1 MFKVKYGGKKGKS
14 IELVESP
21 DLIAVRTKGN
31 QDIEEVRLSRSA
43 RAMIDDTMEVASF
56 PDAGVSVRRVATDT
70 DNEFESIGAR
80 DAMRSQLK
88 EEENIRFAG
97 RVLQDAETGEVM
109 LYTENFF
116 VKFYDKVKEADC
128 EAVLAKYDLKIK
140 NKLPFANNAYFV
152 EASEGTGL
160 RVFNIAEEI
169 LKEKIVEYCH
179 PELVQER
186 RFRSHIHPLQWHLD
200 KTVIANTE
208 INQHV
213 NIKAAWVHTKGKG
226 ITIAVIDDGV
236 DTEHPE
242 FKGRV
247 VHPFDASL
255 NINDAKPK
263 LADDNHGTACAGVA
277 CASGLKDGASGVAP
291 ESFLLPIRLRS
302 GLGSMA
308 EANAFAWAADHGADV
323 INCSWGPTDGEWWN
337 PSDPLHNRRTP
348 LPDST
353 RLAIEYA
360 QRKGR
365 NGKGCVILFA
375 AGNGNEDIAND
386 GYASNP
392 AVIAVAACNDRGF
405 RSVYSDYGDAVWV
418 SFPSGDYGFKP
429 FRHPAPI
436 SEGLRTTDRQ
446 KAEGYTTESYIN
458 FFGGTSGATPGVSG
472 VVALMLAVNP
482 DLTPAEVKD
491 LLRHAC
497 VRIDEAGGEY
507 DAAGHSIWYGYGRV
521 DAGKAVQAALDARK
535 QAPAKLDVVGE
546 LTFLKAGTTP
556 VKVGENLAGDM
567 MQPDTLLTVALR
579 LHPKQSGLSLRYQ
592 VNVSAQGIRANQTEG
607 EAIGADTNRRR
618 AIGFSAWLEG
628 PDACKYDVIYTAKI
642 AGSAKL
648 QQSKNG
654 EWCGSKNKTGK
665 AIEALAVFLK
675 KVDA

>member
-1 MFKVKYGGKKGKS
+1 MYRVKYGGKKGKS

-31 QDIEEVRLSRSA
+31 QNLEEVRLSRGA
-43 RAMIDDTMEVASF
+43 RAMLDETMEVGSF
-56 PDAGVSVRRVATDT
+56 PEAGVSIRRVALDT
-70 DNEFESIGAR
+70 ESEFESLNTR
-80 DAMRSQLK
+80 DAVRSQLK

-97 RVLQDAETGEVM
+97 RVLEDADTGEAM

-116 VKFYDKVKEADC
+116 IKFYDKVKEADC
-128 EAVLAKYDLKIK
+128 EAVLAKYNLRIK
-140 NKLPFANNAYFV
+140 NKLPFASNAYFV
-152 EASEGTGL
+152 EAQEGTGL
-160 RVFNIAEEI
+160 EIFNIAEEV

-186 RFRSHIHPLQWHLD
+186 RFRNHIHPLQWHLD

-213 NIKAAWVHTKGKG
+213 NIRAAWAHTKGKG

-236 DTEHPE
+236 DTIHPE
-242 FKGRV
+242 FRGRV
-247 VHPFDASL
+247 VHPFDATL
-255 NINDAKPK
+255 NVNDAMPK
-263 LADDNHGTACAGVA
+263 LPDDNHGTACAGVA
-277 CASGLKDGASGVAP
+277 CAAGLKDGASGVAP
-291 ESFLLPIRLRS
+291 EAFLLPIRLRS

-337 PSDPLHNRRTP
+337 PADPLHNRRTP

-365 NGKGCVILFA
+365 NGKGCVVLFA
-375 AGNGNEDIAND
+375 AGNGNEDVGND

-392 AVIAVAACNDRGF
+392 MVIAVAACNDRGF
-405 RSVYSDYGDAVWV
+405 RSIYSDYGDAVWV
-418 SFPSGDYGFKP
+418 CFPSGDYGFKP

-446 KAEGYTTESYIN
+446 KADGYAPESYIN
-458 FFGGTSGATPGVSG
+458 YFGGTSGATPGVSG
-472 VVALMLAVNP
+472 IVALMLAVNP

-497 VRIDEAGGEY
+497 VRIDEAEGEY

-521 DAGKAVQAALDARK
+521 DAAKAVQVALDARQQTTPK
-535 QAPAKLDVVGE
+535 IDVSGE
-546 LTFLKAGTTP
+546 LTFLKTGTLPLRT
-556 VKVGENLAGDM
+556 GENLAGDM
-567 MQPDTLLTVALR
+567 MQADTLLKVALHLQPR
-579 LHPKQSGLSLRYQ
+579 QAGLTLRYQ
-592 VNVSAQGIRANQTEG
+592 VNVSAQGISANETEG
-607 EAIGADTNRRR
+607 QTIGADSNRRR
-618 AIGFSAWLEG
+618 IIGFSAWLEG
-628 PDACKYDVIYTAKI
+628 PEAAKYDLIYTAKL
-642 AGSAKL
+642 AKSAKL
-648 QQSKNG
+648 QSGQNG
-654 EWCGSKNKTGK
+654 AWCGSKTKAGK

-675 KVDA
+675 KKN